1 MRIGIEYEDLTYA
14 SDYIFK
20 LKNTAF
26 TINENLQ
33 DSLGRANDAERAV
46 ISLLSQI
53 CTETFPA
60 MLESSR
66 RLLQAIATDYKRLDD
81 NFGNHQ
87 PGGQSAGS
95 PVSAVLEAA
104 KKAINDALHQN

>member
-14 SDYIFK
+14 SDYIYK
-20 LKNTAF
+20 LKNKAIK
-26 TINENLQ
+26 INEPLQ
-33 DSLGRANDAERAV
+33 ESLGSANDAERAV

-66 RLLQAIATDYKRLDD
+66 RLLQAIATDYQNLD
-81 NFGNHQ
+81 NKFGGKTS
-87 PGGQSAGS
+87 GGT
-95 PVSAVLEAA
+95 PVSSVVETVKNAVNDIA
-104 KKAINDALHQN
+104 KSF